1 MTKAGRVL
9 TAIEVKSGR
18 SGESFPG
25 TDAFAEVFKPKRTLL
40 VGGNGIPIEQFL
52 SNPVE
57 HWVKG

>member
-1 MTKAGRVL
+1 M
-9 TAIEVKSGR
+9 
-18 SGESFPG
+18 
-25 TDAFAEVFKPKRTLL
+25 FAEVFNPKRTLL